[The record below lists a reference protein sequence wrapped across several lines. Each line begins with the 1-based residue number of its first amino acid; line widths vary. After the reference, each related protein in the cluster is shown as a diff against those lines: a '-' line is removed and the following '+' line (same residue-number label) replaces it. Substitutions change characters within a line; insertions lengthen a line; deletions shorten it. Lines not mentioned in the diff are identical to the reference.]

1 MRKFLYILTCFFALL
16 LIGCDNSGSTTVPS
30 SVARLSAFSF
40 AKADSMPGLAQAVFT
55 VEERLD
61 TGLVWNK
68 DSMLYGTDLHR
79 VVPRFVFAATPSA
92 SSLIFPDTVCLLTGY
107 DTLDFTKSPIYL
119 SIRSADKKNI
129 KAERRFRDDGV
140 ERF

>member
-1 MRKFLYILTCFFALL
+1 
-16 LIGCDNSGSTTVPS
+16 
-30 SVARLSAFSF
+30 
-40 AKADSMPGLAQAVFT
+40 MPGLAQAVFT

-92 SSLIFPDTVCLLTGY
+92 
-107 DTLDFTKSPIYL
+107 
-119 SIRSADKKNI
+119 
-129 KAERRFRDDGV
+129 
-140 ERF
+140 